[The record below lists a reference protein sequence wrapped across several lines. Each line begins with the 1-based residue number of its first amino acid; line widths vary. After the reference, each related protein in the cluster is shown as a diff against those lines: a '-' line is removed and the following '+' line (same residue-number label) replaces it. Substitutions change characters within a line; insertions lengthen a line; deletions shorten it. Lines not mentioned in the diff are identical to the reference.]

1 MKKITITLVCG
12 VIIGTTSL
20 IAQSAINRNGTYTS
34 FYDVLNQHFNS
45 PNYQPTTGGGE
56 LDSYLNRTFKLWGKS
71 LHPSGDFSIAAAAI
85 TSYAENFIYKAS
97 SYNPNWISL
106 GPHEDPYGSQ
116 SGVGQIHRLAFDPN
130 YDGVS
135 NQIIYAGTGYG
146 GLWKTTD
153 NGLNWTSMNTDVQ
166 LPQTTVSG
174 IAINPTNP
182 DNIFISTGDGDGGYG
197 LRFSTNH
204 AFANPVSTIGVYRT
218 NDGGL
223 TWESINNGLLSNFSL
238 SGIIREM
245 RINPSNPDEIV
256 LASSSG
262 IIKTTNATSSNP
274 TWSVEFTGVGAN
286 IDQEFRGIEYKPG
299 NPTIIYASGT
309 DIYKFDGI
317 SWNSMTGAGTGLDFA
332 TFPNLFNPVR
342 INIAV
347 TPADPE
353 MLYAYIFGT
362 ENNTTSKVFVYVFKN
377 NLWTK
382 IYEAGVSSAFENKA
396 FNWLGIAVSPVNSN
410 EYYFGFTKVFGTSDY
425 LTIPEHDVSGY
436 TTSGFHADVHAL
448 QFQPNVVNPGLFAGT
463 HGGVSYLSQP
473 SAMNPESRWERRY
486 KGLAVSLIWT
496 FDNSDYDKRKIIG
509 KQDLG
514 ISSLSPIS
522 GAWTTIAGGDGYA
535 TRIDDEYPDEIYM
548 IGNWPLAKRN
558 FSLGNIYQN
567 ESAILPIDYFEQTA
581 ANVPQTFP
589 MINHPQTGELWFGF
603 SELYKRKKR
612 LIDVGDVNT
621 DVWQVESDIYK
632 IPNHSAKWQ
641 RGLSELAIAES
652 DPNYIYIATTGVDG
666 GFNNP
671 YGNNWQLNPLLLRTK
686 NGGCNGDPLANCFTD
701 ITTNLPNI
709 YSGGTDYPVITGIA
723 VNPNNEEELWVT
735 FAGYDPTLKVWHS
748 SDAGDNW
755 DNFDPNGTLPNLS
768 VNGIVY
774 QDGTDGVIYVG
785 TDVGVYV
792 KNGTISSDWE
802 KYGDFPNVRVTE
814 LKINNCSGKLD
825 VATYGRGLWEGD
837 LLPSTNSSGGKVISG
852 AETWIGKKSVK
863 SNIIIPNGATLT
875 VEGTLNMPENG
886 KIIIEQGGK
895 LIVDGGTIT
904 NQCGKMWRGI
914 EVWGNMNL
922 SQSTVGTQGRLEIK
936 NGALI
941 ENCHSIHASKHDANG
956 QYVWGTFGGIIQ
968 ISNSTLKNN
977 KSGVEFGPYQ
987 NFNPNNPTVLLS
999 DLSFIRDNQFIWDNT
1014 GSMASNGVQPY
1025 SFIGMWENHGIGI
1038 QGNTFKNNFY
1048 SNEPQYQ
1055 KGVGIITYDADFSV
1069 LPSCSSNTFPCPSSS
1084 NVPNIFE
1091 SLNYGIKAHG
1101 ISGVARVVVDGNVFT
1116 NNRYGVGLLATTYSS
1131 VIRNSFNI
1139 PISIIPI
1146 ESGGD
1151 AIGIYST
1158 GSYGY
1163 NFEENTFST
1172 WGIGPSSGSN
1182 YGIVSVNSSLNGGL
1196 AYKNVFNNLIVA
1208 SLNSQGNEA
1217 LKIDCNNFNTG
1228 TLSRYDMAITSGDLA
1243 NQGLC
1248 ASFSIKPAKNS
1259 FNSGCSGDK
1268 NIFHYTNTPASLMYS
1283 ALSPDLPSCVTT
1295 PEVSNILCSSFSTQ
1309 QNQCPS
1315 NITTPVLPSELIANI
1330 DVNKIAI
1337 TNLKEQFDGGNQGG
1351 LLSAIANMPN
1361 GQVKNELLTASP
1373 YLSDKVLV
1381 SFLQKPNPLPA
1392 GHVQQII
1399 VANSPVTYNVK
1410 QTLDAIALP
1419 NGIRSQIEAAQV
1431 GISARQILENE
1442 IAQLELDNQLMK
1454 NEYIRQCLDNKLVNQ
1469 AKDLLDNGNLCSDK
1483 ASLLPIVI
1491 KEDLSRTDQLISE
1504 IREEVGI
1511 IRDEIPNC
1519 PKAATLEKICDFYDE
1534 VKSKIAST
1542 GSFNILSAADEQTI
1556 RVMAAKTGATAI
1568 NAQNALSLFKGENIE
1583 RFAEPIILTP
1593 NNARLLQ
1600 PQTSNV
1606 QLQTGVDYK
1615 LNNYPNPFNESTVL
1629 EATIPTNTSGEI
1641 VITDVTGK
1649 QIQRVVLNNT
1659 ENKVELRGN
1668 ELGYGIFFYSLY
1680 INGEYVQTKKLTRIQ

>member
-1 MKKITITLVCG
+1 M
-12 VIIGTTSL
+12 
-20 IAQSAINRNGTYTS
+20 
-34 FYDVLNQHFNS
+34 
-45 PNYQPTTGGGE
+45 
-56 LDSYLNRTFKLWGKS
+56 DSYLNRTYKLWGKS
-71 LHPSGDFSIAAAAI
+71 LHPSGDFSVAAQAI
-85 TSYAENFIYKAS
+85 TNYAQNYSFQAS
-97 SYNPNWISL
+97 SYNPNWIEL
-106 GPHEDPYGSQ
+106 GPLEDPNTPMGGS
-116 SGVGQIHRLAFDPN
+116 SGVGQIHRIAFDPN
-130 YDGVS
+130 YDGIS

-146 GLWKTTD
+146 GLWKTSD
-153 NGLNWTSMNTDVQ
+153 NGLNWSSMNTDVQ

-174 IAINPTNP
+174 IAINPNNP

-238 SGIIREM
+238 SGIIREIRM
-245 RINPSNPDEIV
+245 NPSNPDEIV

-262 IIKTTNATSSNP
+262 IIKTTNATSSVP
-274 TWSVEFTGVGAN
+274 TWSVEFTGVGLD
-286 IDQEFRGIEYKPG
+286 IDQEFRGVEYKPG
-299 NPTIIYASGT
+299 NPSIIYASGT
-309 DIYKFDGI
+309 DVYKFDGV
-317 SWNSMTGAGTGLDFA
+317 SWNSMTGSGTGLDFSSFSNSF
-332 TFPNLFNPVR
+332 TPVR

-362 ENNTTSKVFVYVFKN
+362 ENNTTSKVYIYVFKN

-382 IYEAGVSSAFENKA
+382 IYEAYGSGTTNIA
-396 FNWLGIAVSPVNSN
+396 FNWLGIAVSPINPN
-410 EYYFGFTKVFGTSDY
+410 EYYFGFTKVYGTSDY
-425 LTIPEHDVSGY
+425 LTIPEHDISGY
-436 TTSGFHADVHAL
+436 NTSGVHADIHAL
-448 QFQPNVVNPGLFAGT
+448 QFQPNVANPGIFAGT
-463 HGGVSYLSQP
+463 HGGVSYLPQP
-473 SAMNPESRWERRY
+473 SAPNPVSRWERRY

-496 FDNSDYDKRKIIG
+496 FDNSNYDKRKIIG

-514 ISSLSPIS
+514 ISSLASIT
-522 GAWTTIAGGDGYA
+522 GTWTTISGGDGFA

-548 IGNWPLAKRN
+548 IWNTTFTKTN

-567 ESAILPIDYFEQTA
+567 EPARLPIDYFEQTA
-581 ANVPQTFP
+581 TNVPQTFP
-589 MINHPQTGELWFGF
+589 MVNHPQTGELWFGF

-612 LIDVGDVNT
+612 IIGAGDVST
-621 DVWQVESDIYK
+621 DIWQVESDLYK

-641 RGLSELAIAES
+641 RGISEMAISES
-652 DPNYIYIATTGVDG
+652 NPNYIYIATTGVDN
-666 GFNNP
+666 GFNDP
-671 YGNNWQLNPLLLRTK
+671 YGYNWQLNPLLLRTK

-792 KNGTISSDWE
+792 KNGTMSSDWE
-802 KYGDFPNVRVTE
+802 KYGDFPNVRITE

-837 LLPSTNSSGGKVISG
+837 LLPSTNASGGKVISG
-852 AETWIGKKSVK
+852 AETWIGQKSVK

-875 VEGTLNMPENG
+875 IEGILNMPENSQ
-886 KIIIEQGGK
+886 IIIEKGGK

-914 EVWGNMNL
+914 EVRGNMNA
-922 SQSTVGTQGRLEIK
+922 SQQTIGTQGRLEIK
-936 NGALI
+936 NGAII
-941 ENCHSIHASKHDANG
+941 ENCHSIHASEYNTSG
-956 QYVWGTFGGIIQ
+956 QYIYGTFGGIIQ
-968 ISNSTLKNN
+968 INNSIIKNV

-987 NFNPNNPTVLLS
+987 NFNPNNPSVLLS
-999 DLSFIRDNQFIWDNT
+999 DLSFIKDNQFIWDNT
-1014 GSMASNGVQPY
+1014 GNMSALGLQPY
-1025 SFIGMWENHGIGI
+1025 SFIGLWETHGIAI
-1038 QGNTFKNNFY
+1038 QGNSFKNEFLP
-1048 SNEPQYQ
+1048 SEPFYQ

-1069 LPSCSSNTFPCPSSS
+1069 LPSCSSVTFPCPTSS
-1084 NVPNIFE
+1084 NVPNTFE
-1091 SLNYGIKAHG
+1091 SMNYGIKAHG
-1101 ISGVARVVVDGNVFT
+1101 ISGIARVIVDGNVFT
-1116 NNRYGVGLLATTYSS
+1116 NNRFGIGLLATKYTS

-1139 PISIIPI
+1139 PISTIPI

-1158 GSYGY
+1158 GSYGF
-1163 NFEENTFST
+1163 NFEENQFTT
-1172 WGIGPSSGSN
+1172 WGVGPSSGSN
-1182 YGIVSVNSSLNGGL
+1182 YGIVSDNSSFNGGL

-1228 TLSRYDMAITSGDLA
+1228 SLSRYDMAITSGDLA
-1243 NQGLC
+1243 NQGFC
-1248 ASFSIKPAKNS
+1248 ASPLPSLKPAKNS
-1259 FNSGCSGDK
+1259 FNAGCTGDE
-1268 NIFHYTNTPASLMYS
+1268 NIFHYTTGTLTLVYS
-1283 ALSPDLPSCVTT
+1283 ALSTDLPSCFTT
-1295 PEVSNILCSSFSTQ
+1295 PEVSSNTCLTINTTP
-1309 QNQCPS
+1309 NQCPS
-1315 NITTPVLPSELIANI
+1315 NISNPVAPSELVANI
-1330 DVNKIAI
+1330 DVNRTTI
-1337 TNLKEQFDGGNQGG
+1337 TNLKEQFDGSNQSG
-1351 LLSAIANMPN
+1351 LLSAISSMPN
-1361 GQVKNELLTASP
+1361 GQVKNELLAASP

-1381 SFLQKPNPLPA
+1381 SFLQKSNPLPA
-1392 GHVQQII
+1392 GHVKQII
-1399 VANSPVTYNVK
+1399 VANSPVTEKVK
-1410 QTLDAIALP
+1410 QTLDAVALP
-1419 NGIRSQIEAAQV
+1419 NGIRSQIEVAQT
-1431 GISARQILENE
+1431 GISARQVLENE
-1442 IAQLELDNQLMK
+1442 IAQLELENQLMK

-1504 IREEVGI
+1504 IRDEVVI

-1542 GSFNILSAADEQTI
+1542 GSFNILSSTDEQNI
-1556 RVMAAKTGATAI
+1556 RAMAAKTGATAI
-1568 NAQNALSLFKGENIE
+1568 NAQNALSLFKGEDIE
-1583 RFAEPIILTP
+1583 RFAEPIILIP

-1600 PQTSNV
+1600 PQTSNA
-1606 QLQTGVDYK
+1606 QLQSGIDYK

-1659 ENKVELRGN
+1659 DNKVELRGN

-1680 INGEYVQTKKLTRIQ
+1680 INGEYIQTKKLTRIQ